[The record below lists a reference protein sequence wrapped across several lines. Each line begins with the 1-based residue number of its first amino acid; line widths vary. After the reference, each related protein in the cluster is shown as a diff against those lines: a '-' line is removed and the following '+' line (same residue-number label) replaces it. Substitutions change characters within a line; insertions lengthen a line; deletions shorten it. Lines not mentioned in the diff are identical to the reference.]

1 MNTGSSPVED
11 CDSMSI
17 NRFDCWFCHWNV
29 LNNLRLVYCQLV
41 FGQNPSIFL
50 HSVHAYYNYHP
61 HLCYVLVE
69 LMIWWYI
76 WTLQLKANGESFL
89 LCESWSIY
97 GGYER
102 RIWTIW
108 EGTSAGMPLHAMVPW
123 KTTCWSS
130 LSSATA
136 TGSSLW
142 DQDKGFLL
150 SGTSTLTKS
159 FLSHFMLFN
168 CCEYFLA
175 WASFN
180 FYQVYLVAIIVLC
193 YFECFKFIVSKRVV
207 LLLEVERDLEKQ

>member
-1 MNTGSSPVED
+1 
-11 CDSMSI
+11 MSI
-17 NRFDCWFCHWNV
+17 YSLYIGSWC
-29 LNNLRLVYCQLV
+29 LVKILLFSFIQFMHVIIIILKFATSC
-41 FGQNPSIFL
+41 
-50 HSVHAYYNYHP
+50 
-61 HLCYVLVE
+61 
-69 LMIWWYI
+69 WYI

-89 LCESWSIY
+89 LCASWSINS
-97 GGYER
+97 GYKR